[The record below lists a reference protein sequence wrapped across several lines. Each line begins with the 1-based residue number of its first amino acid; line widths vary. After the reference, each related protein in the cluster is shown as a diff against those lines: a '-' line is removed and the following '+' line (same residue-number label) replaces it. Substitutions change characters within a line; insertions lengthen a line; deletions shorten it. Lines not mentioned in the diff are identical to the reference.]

1 MTGRVSIGTQ
11 NFEKLRESNSF
22 YVDKTDFIR
31 QWWENGDDVTL
42 ITRPR
47 RFGKTLNMSMM
58 ECFFSVKY
66 VERGDLFKGLT
77 VWDDSRYREL
87 QGTWPVVS
95 LSFAGVKAKNFQGA
109 KDGIINAIANAY
121 NVHSYLKYSNVL
133 TEEEKSNFDAFRDYM
148 ADPSENKEMA
158 DSLVVT
164 AIQKLSFYLEQ
175 YYGKKVLIFL
185 DGYDTPLQEAY
196 VSSYWSELT
205 ALIRSLFNSSFK
217 TNSYLYRA
225 LLTGIT
231 RVSKES
237 IFSDLNNLKVVTTTD
252 RYSTAFGFT
261 EEEVF
266 RALEERNLAGEIEG
280 IRFWY
285 DGFVFGSRAGI
296 YNPWS
301 ITMFLDTGEYG
312 AYWADTSSNIL
323 VSELIRTGTPE
334 LKMQMEELLTGG
346 CIEIDLDEQVIFEQ
360 LKKKKGAIWSLLL
373 ASGYL
378 KPQVRTFS
386 QEKSKFVYKLKLT
399 NHEVEMMFRDM
410 IAGWFPEDETAYGN
424 FREALL
430 ADDLDYMNQ
439 YMNEVA
445 QEMFSS
451 FDVGRKASAKKQP
464 ERFYHGFVLG
474 LIVDL
479 AGRYRIRSNRESG
492 LGRYDTCRKEG
503 PIEDGRIPCDLRA
516 HQRTS
521 IYVMEP
527 VRETDDAIIIEFKV
541 FFRQK
546 DKTPAQAV
554 KSALKQI
561 EDKGYDAELMARGIP
576 EERIRHYG
584 FVFDGK
590 KVLIGRQTKVFEK
603 QGKA

>member
-1 MTGRVSIGTQ
+1 MNRTISIGTQ
-11 NFEKLRESNSF
+11 SFEKLRESNSF

-58 ECFFSVKY
+58 QCFFSVKY
-66 VERGDLFKGLT
+66 AGRGDLFEGLT
-77 VWDDSRYREL
+77 VWDDGRYRKL
-87 QGTWPVVS
+87 QRTWPVIS
-95 LSFAGVKAKNFQGA
+95 LSFAGVKARNFQGA

-121 NVHSYLKYSNVL
+121 NVHSYLKNSNVL
-133 TEEEKSNFDAFRDYM
+133 TEEEKSNFDTFRDYM

-164 AIQKLSFYLEQ
+164 ANQKLSFYLEQ

-185 DGYDTPLQEAY
+185 DEYDTPLQEAY
-196 VSSYWSELT
+196 VSNYWSELT

-285 DGFVFGSRAGI
+285 DGFVFGNRA
-296 YNPWS
+296 
-301 ITMFLDTGEYG
+301 
-312 AYWADTSSNIL
+312 
-323 VSELIRTGTPE
+323 GTPE

-378 KPQVRTFS
+378 KPQERVFS
-386 QEKSKFVYKLKLT
+386 KEKGKFVYKLKLT
-399 NHEVEMMFRDM
+399 NHEVELMFRDM

-451 FDVGRKASAKKQP
+451 FDVGRKPSAKNS
-464 ERFYHGFVLG
+464 RSDSTMVLCW
-474 LIVDL
+474 D
-479 AGRYRIRSNRESG
+479 
-492 LGRYDTCRKEG
+492 
-503 PIEDGRIPCDLRA
+503 
-516 HQRTS
+516 
-521 IYVMEP
+521 
-527 VRETDDAIIIEFKV
+527 
-541 FFRQK
+541 
-546 DKTPAQAV
+546 
-554 KSALKQI
+554 
-561 EDKGYDAELMARGIP
+561 
-576 EERIRHYG
+576 
-584 FVFDGK
+584 
-590 KVLIGRQTKVFEK
+590 
-603 QGKA
+603 